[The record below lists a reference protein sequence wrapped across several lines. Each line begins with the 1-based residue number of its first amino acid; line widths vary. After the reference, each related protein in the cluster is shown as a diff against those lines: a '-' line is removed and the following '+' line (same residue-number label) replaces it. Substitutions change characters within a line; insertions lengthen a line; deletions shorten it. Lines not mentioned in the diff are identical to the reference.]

1 MVKRPAAAKRAIAPL
16 GELRQLEALAGGTR
30 GRRQSGAQSVAGTDA
45 RAERGCDVI
54 SSTAEETLEFDDED
68 EAPLGRREA
77 GKAER
82 RARIIQAA
90 RELIR
95 ETGNAGLSMRVLAQR
110 AGVSLATPYNLFG
123 SKRAIVLALLA
134 DVREFHERFAHLRAV
149 DPLERIFQ
157 AVDLQIEIYLADP
170 ALYKTMWA
178 AVFDT
183 SDDLRATLWNDRR
196 DAFWRGLIAAAVEAG
211 AIGREISQEWLQR
224 QLDHVFRC
232 IMLDWIVGILE
243 PEAVGLAAQHGYA
256 LILKGASTPEWSGPL
271 GARILAS
278 QQRLMEARGL

>member
-1 MVKRPAAAKRAIAPL
+1 MSVNPSSAA
-16 GELRQLEALAGGTR
+16 EQLDLE
-30 GRRQSGAQSVAGTDA
+30 TDA
-45 RAERGCDVI
+45 
-54 SSTAEETLEFDDED
+54 

-134 DVREFHERFAHLRAV
+134 DVREFHERFAQLRAT
-149 DPLERIFQ
+149 DPLERLFQ

-170 ALYKTMWA
+170 ALYRTMWA

-183 SDDLRATLWNDRR
+183 SDDLRATLWNERR
-196 DAFWRGLIAAAVEAG
+196 DAFWRGLIAATVEAG
-211 AIGREISQEWLQR
+211 AVSRDINLGWLQR

-232 IMLDWIVGILE
+232 IMLDWVVGILKS
-243 PEAVGLAAQHGYA
+243 EAVIPAAQHGYA
-256 LILKGASTPEWSGPL
+256 LILKGAATPEWSGPL
-271 GARILAS
+271 GARILAT
-278 QQRLMEARGL
+278 QQRLVETQG